1 MGIDLFSFKELYDVY
16 LKLTY
21 PLEIGERNM
30 DEGEVIAKFDKI
42 QMAALQE
49 NKSIATSSGGFDN
62 RDRIFWETTKS
73 VSISFSQG
81 VFSKTHFALLSNSK
95 ILNVDN
101 TKKIIVSK
109 TEFKETDDQG
119 NIVLEEAPA
128 SRQTFVY
135 DVITGERITIIS
147 TEGKKVHT
155 PKAFLQ
161 VIVEYQYMYDGGGQ
175 VMKIGQRLVSG
186 FLELEGKTRI
196 KDDTT
201 GQVVTGLIKIPK
213 LRLMSDLS
221 IRMGSNANPVAANFS
236 AEGIPVGE
244 RGESYVSEFFFLNND
259 ISSDL

>member
-49 NKSIATSSGGFDN
+49 NKNIVTSSGGFDN

-73 VSISFSQG
+73 LSLTFSQG
-81 VFSKTHFALLSNSK
+81 IFSKTHFALLSNSK
-95 ILNVDN
+95 LLNVDN

-109 TEFKETDDQG
+109 TEVKETDDQG
-119 NIVLEEAPA
+119 IILLEDIPSPRNI
-128 SRQTFVY
+128 FVY
-135 DVITGERITIIS
+135 NKLTGERLIVIS
-147 TEGKKVHT
+147 VEGNKVTT
-155 PKAFLQ
+155 PKAFLEV
-161 VIVEYQYMYDGGGQ
+161 VIEYQYMYDGGGQ

-221 IRMGSNANPVAANFS
+221 IRLGSSANPVMANFS

-244 RGESYVSEFFFLNND
+244 RGESYVSEFYFLNND